1 VAARVVSEEAPALSV
16 RGLRKNFGGLVA
28 TDIPHLDVQ
37 RGSIHA
43 LIGPNGAG
51 KSTFIAQVTGTLKS
65 DSGEIRVAGTRIDS
79 LPAHRRVMMG
89 LARSFQTTTLCPDL
103 TVFRMMALATH
114 RTDGEAGS
122 LWRRASTNTAR
133 IKRTEQLLHLGELTH
148 ISGKRVADLSYGE
161 QRELEIC
168 LALALEPRLL
178 LLDEP
183 LAGLGPSEAERVLTR
198 ISALRGTMTV
208 LLVEHDLR
216 AVFRAADRISVLVS
230 GRIIVEGNEKTIRAS
245 DEARRAYLGTGD

>member
-1 VAARVVSEEAPALSV
+1 MNGETPPALSV
-16 RGLRKNFGGLVA
+16 RGLRKTFGGVVA
-28 TDIPHLDVQ
+28 TDISTLDV
-37 RGSIHA
+37 RCGSIHA

-51 KSTFIAQVTGTLKS
+51 KSTFIAQVTGTLRP
-65 DSGEIRVAGTRIDS
+65 DAGEIRVAGTRIDA

-114 RTDGEAGS
+114 RTDAAAGS
-122 LWRRASTNTAR
+122 LWRRASTNRAR
-133 IKRTEQLLHLGELTH
+133 IERTEQLLHLGDLAH
-148 ISGKRVADLSYGE
+148 LAHKRVADLSYGQ

-168 LALALEPRLL
+168 LALALEPQLL

-183 LAGLGPSEAERVLTR
+183 LAGLGPSESARILTR
-198 ISALRGTMTV
+198 IRALRGTMTV

-216 AVFRAADRISVLVS
+216 AVFRAADTISVLVS
-230 GRIIVEGNEKTIRAS
+230 GRILVEGDEKTIRAS

>member
-1 VAARVVSEEAPALSV
+1 VNGEAPALSV
-16 RGLRKNFGGLVA
+16 RSLRKRFGGLVA
-28 TDIPHLDVQ
+28 TDIATLDVQ

-65 DSGEIRVAGTRIDS
+65 DSGEIRVAGRRIDS

-114 RTDGEAGS
+114 RTDPAAGS
-122 LWRRASTNTAR
+122 RWRRASTNKAR
-133 IKRTEQLLHLGELTH
+133 IERTEQLLHLGDLNQ
-148 ISGKRVADLSYGE
+148 IADKRVADLSYGQ

-168 LALALEPRLL
+168 LALALEPQLL

-183 LAGLGPSEAERVLTR
+183 LAGLGPSESERVLTR
-198 ISALRGTMTV
+198 ISTLRGTMTV

-230 GRIIVEGNEKTIRAS
+230 GRILVEGDEKTIRAS
-245 DEARRAYLGTGD
+245 DEARRAYLGASD